1 LLRISQVEQTKLRRR
16 AFIGAYVL
24 PEQRRQLVER
34 ARREERS
41 VSSVIRKA
49 VVRELERKEQP

>member
-1 LLRISQVEQTKLRRR
+1 MSQVEQTKLRRR

>member
-1 LLRISQVEQTKLRRR
+1 
-16 AFIGAYVL
+16 L